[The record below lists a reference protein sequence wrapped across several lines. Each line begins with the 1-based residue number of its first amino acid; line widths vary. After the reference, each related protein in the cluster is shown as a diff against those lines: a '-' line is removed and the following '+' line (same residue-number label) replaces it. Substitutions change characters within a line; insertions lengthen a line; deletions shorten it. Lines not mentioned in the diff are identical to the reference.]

1 MKLRRE
7 YDLTYLFISHD
18 LNVIFQCCDRVIV
31 MKKGEIVEEN
41 TVDELFAAPKHEYTK
56 QLLKAAE

>member
-1 MKLRRE
+1 MVALRSQGNWRWE
-7 YDLTYLFISHD
+7 G
-18 LNVIFQCCDRVIV
+18 IV

-56 QLLKAAE
+56 QLLRAAE